1 MILMNYNLKLEK
13 HEERFAVKHISDY
26 YSYNTKCKYFDLIN
40 SILDKFEN
48 NIIDYDQLKT
58 KNSSQNIIIKKLITV
73 FIDKL
78 NDEKNNPTGLFGVK
92 RAFFTD
98 GTNLFYKNLIKNEFV
113 KAKPIYASDL
123 NELKTKVK
131 SDKGIWFIFDDKK
144 YGKLSLSLT
153 KDTSKP
159 TRKRSKGGSG
169 SKKMGGFPHPLY
181 RSKLADSVHNHY
193 GRQ

>member
-1 MILMNYNLKLEK
+1 MNYNLKLEK

-73 FIDKL
+73 FIEKL
-78 NDEKNNPTGLFGVK
+78 DDENENNPTGLFGVK

-98 GTNLFYKNLIKNEFV
+98 GTNLFYKDLIKDEFV
-113 KAKPIYASDL
+113 KSYPIYAHDL
-123 NELKTKVK
+123 KDLKTKVK
-131 SDKGIWFIFDDKK
+131 SDKGVWLIFDEKK
-144 YGKLSLSLT
+144 YGKLSSNLMKNTT
-153 KDTSKP
+153 KSTKKS
-159 TRKRSKGGSG
+159 SKGYSG
-169 SKKMGGFPHPLY
+169 SKKMGGFPRPLY
-181 RSKLADSVHNHY
+181 SSKLADSVHNHY